1 VGSGTIS
8 MCAAQMICLIS
19 HLLFE
24 DTTSICSIIIFYKHA
39 VLIADWWLLLL
50 LFWGRIIMPKLVM
63 KKEII

>member
-1 VGSGTIS
+1 VGSDTIS
-8 MCAAQMICLIS
+8 MCQMICLIS
-19 HLLFE
+19 HLPFE